1 MKEKNIICSLPK
13 PKAPKIVEQDVASQ
27 VEAKKEASTVE
38 VKVESPVNPLVKKAE
53 TLKDEIA
60 CLMNLIA
67 EVGNGETKLLM
78 GDIMTISTTINEH
91 VSTLA
96 FEAYK
101 TIVHQ

>member
-1 MKEKNIICSLPK
+1 M
-13 PKAPKIVEQDVASQ
+13 
-27 VEAKKEASTVE
+27 KKESPTVE
-38 VKVESPVNPLVKKAE
+38 VKVESPANSLVKKAE

-60 CLMNLIA
+60 CLMTLIA

-101 TIVHQ
+101 TNVHQ